1 MRLRDKVGIVTGAGS
16 GIGQATALRA
26 AAEGAHVFCV
36 DVRGADATSDRI
48 ELQGGRS
55 RGCMMDVS
63 DPAAWV
69 ELVPAMT
76 AEVGRLDFLAN
87 IAGVVASGPDTVLD
101 VSDHDWERVLSVNL
115 KGPLLGMRAVI
126 PPMSQSVAGGKIVN
140 VASLSA
146 IRGTANLAAYSAS
159 KGGLLALTKQA
170 ALEYVDQ
177 GIRVNAISPG
187 VIDTPILGDITPEM
201 VETEVQNHMIRRL
214 GRPEEVA
221 AMAVHLVSDDAD
233 FLTGQNF
240 AVDGG
245 WTAR

>member
-1 MRLRDKVGIVTGAGS
+1 MRLRAKVGIVTGAGS
-16 GIGQATALRA
+16 GIGQATAIRA

-36 DVRGADATSDRI
+36 DVKGTEATSTLI
-48 ELQGGRS
+48 ESQGGRS
-55 RGCMMDVS
+55 RACAMDVT
-63 DPAAWV
+63 DPAGWA
-69 ELVPAMT
+69 ELVKAIT
-76 AEVGRLDFLAN
+76 ADVGRLDFLAN
-87 IAGVVASGPDTVLD
+87 IAGIVASGPDTVLE
-101 VSDHDWERVLSVNL
+101 VSDEDWERVLSVNL
-115 KGPLLGMRAVI
+115 KGPLFGMRAVI
-126 PPMSQSVAGGKIVN
+126 PTMSQTAGGKIVN

-187 VIDTPILGDITPEM
+187 VIDTPILGDISPEM
-201 VETEVQNHMIRRL
+201 VETEVKNHLIKRL